1 MLAELTRCFQ
11 SVLRAFDVLSKCSQ
25 QFSELSKWFEQ
36 CSQSF
41 QTAFTVLSE
50 LSKCSPSAPRAFNV
64 LSKCSQRS
72 ESAVRACKV
81 LSKCSQNF
89 KSAFGALKVLSK
101 CSQSSRRALQVLP
114 NSSQS
119 HQNVLNLLPEPS
131 KTGSSNYRL
140 HYRLFSFLGDAFG
153 FVVATSNFHFLL
165 YFSSLL
171 LFLPSH
177 YRLFRTVSSNRLF
190 RILETLL
197 RDYCFLFSRH
207 GLKHAKISNVALLE
221 LTKCSPSVLNS

>member
-1 MLAELTRCFQ
+1 M
-11 SVLRAFDVLSKCSQ
+11 LSKCSQ
-25 QFSELSKWFEQ
+25 QFSELSKWSEK

-131 KTGSSNYRL
+131 KNWQFKTTVSSAKAKFLETLVGSSLQHRIFIFCCIFHHFCSFYRL
-140 HYRLFSFLGDAFG
+140 VTVSSEPSLRTVSSELGDAF
-153 FVVATSNFHFLL
+153 A
-165 YFSSLL
+165 
-171 LFLPSH
+171 
-177 YRLFRTVSSNRLF
+177 
-190 RILETLL
+190 
-197 RDYCFLFSRH
+197 
-207 GLKHAKISNVALLE
+207 
-221 LTKCSPSVLNS
+221 